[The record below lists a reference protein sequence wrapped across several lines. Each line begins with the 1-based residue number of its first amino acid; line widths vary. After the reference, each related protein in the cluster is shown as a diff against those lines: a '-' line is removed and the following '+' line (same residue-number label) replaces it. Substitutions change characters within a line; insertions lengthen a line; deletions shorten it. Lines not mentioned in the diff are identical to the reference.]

1 MNDIAIDPALLAE
14 AELLNVDVAR
24 AAAQGVADAVR
35 LARSKRW
42 QQENGEALEASNA
55 YVESNGLPLASRR
68 LY

>member
-14 AELLNVDVAR
+14 AELLNVDVSR
-24 AAAQGVADAVR
+24 AAAR

-68 LY
+68 LF

>member
-14 AELLNVDVAR
+14 AELLNVDVSR

-68 LY
+68 LF

>member
-1 MNDIAIDPALLAE
+1 MNGIAIDPALLAE

-68 LY
+68 LF

>member
-68 LY
+68 LF